1 MIKIQ
6 ERKFE
11 KAFLYNCKASKDN
24 FVVALIFWFLFLI
37 CSENWF
43 LSFLMEQF
51 PKFWGLHRRYLQ
63 NHDSKILILFV
74 LLRCSRNNIS
84 KNFRRLAEFYLK
96 NICSKALNISMMNRD
111 WLILFLEFFIRR
123 QFVIMNKPHTSFMKM
138 HDFIVILIALKNL
151 NQQIVIK
158 LYVKSG
164 IH

>member
-96 NICSKALNISMMNRD
+96 NICSNVSMMNRD
-111 WLILFLEFFIRR
+111 WSIVFQE
-123 QFVIMNKPHTSFMKM
+123 FVIMNKSHTSFM
-138 HDFIVILIALKNL
+138 
-151 NQQIVIK
+151 
-158 LYVKSG
+158 
-164 IH
+164 